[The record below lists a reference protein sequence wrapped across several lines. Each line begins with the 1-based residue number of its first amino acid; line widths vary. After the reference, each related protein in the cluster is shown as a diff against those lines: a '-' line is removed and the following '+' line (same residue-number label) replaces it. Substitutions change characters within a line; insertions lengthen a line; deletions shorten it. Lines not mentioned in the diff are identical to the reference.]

1 VLYDPVN
8 TLTGEFYID
17 DVDLSLP
24 GPMPLQLRRNYG
36 SQNLAANQLGYGWKL
51 SYMPSLVVGI
61 SNNLIYCAEMDGSVL
76 AFASLGNNL
85 WAPTTTQNPTLNND
99 SRSGIGSVANA

>member
-61 SNNLIYCAEMDGSVL
+61 SNNLIYCAK
-76 AFASLGNNL
+76 
-85 WAPTTTQNPTLNND
+85 WTAPFWPSHPSATICGLPPPPRIDPQQ
-99 SRSGIGSVANA
+99 